1 MLMEERLLTARYPA
15 YADYQRRVPRVLPF
29 VI

>member
-1 MLMEERLLTARYPA
+1 MEERLLTERYPA
-15 YADYQRRVPRVLPF
+15 YADYQRRVRRVLPF